1 MITFCSIK
9 WKNFLSTGNVFTEI
23 KLNEHKTTLIIGKN
37 GSGKSTLLD
46 AITFALFGKP
56 FRKINKPQVLNSINQ
71 KDCMVE
77 LYFNIGNKNY
87 KIIRGLKPAI
97 FEIYCDDILV
107 NQEAKSRDYQEY
119 LEKFIIKMNFKSFTQ
134 IVILG
139 SASFV
144 PFMQLT
150 AADRRSIIEDLL
162 DIQIFSSMNIIL
174 KQKIMEAK
182 DNQTNIK
189 HELSLIAV
197 KIESTKKLI
206 NEIKS
211 KNTEK
216 IKLNLVEIED
226 NQKQNDDITQKITLI
241 EKHIDILQKKLVN
254 LDKYKKQLKSLTGIE
269 GKVESKTAKIK
280 KEIDFYKTY
289 DDCPTCHQVLDETF
303 KKNSISENEIKLSD
317 LETGLKEI
325 ETKINSISEK
335 ITNMEKIMENI
346 KDHQSEIIRHNTTI
360 KGINKYISKLQSEN
374 NDLINSKNSYIEEE
388 NDINHFEK
396 EKIDLES
403 KKENIILDQQY
414 YDIASG
420 LLKDSGIKT
429 RIIKQYLPIIN
440 KTINKYLTSM
450 DFFVNF
456 TLNENFEESIKSRH
470 RDEFSYDNFS
480 EGEKQK
486 IDLALL
492 FSWRTIAKLK
502 NSINTNLLLLDE
514 VFDSSLDSNAT
525 EELLKILNS
534 FSDGLN
540 IWVISHKDDI
550 LFDKFSQVIKFEK
563 VNNFSRIVR

>member
-1 MITFCSIK
+1 MIFFTSIK

-23 KLNEHKTTLIIGKN
+23 KLNKHKTTLIIGKN

-71 KDCMVE
+71 KDCVVE
-77 LYFNIGNKNY
+77 LYFDIGNKKY
-87 KIIRGLKPAI
+87 KIVRGLKPSV
-97 FEIYCDDILV
+97 FEIFCDDVLI
-107 NQEAKSRDYQEY
+107 NQDAKSRDYQDY

-144 PFMQLT
+144 PFMQLS

-162 DIQIFSSMNIIL
+162 DIQIFSSMNVIL
-174 KQKIMEAK
+174 KQKSLEAK
-182 DNQTNIK
+182 DTLISIK
-189 HELSLIAV
+189 HDIDLLNV
-197 KIESTKKLI
+197 KIESTRKMI

-211 KNTEK
+211 KNMEK
-216 IKLNLVEIED
+216 INVNLVEIED
-226 NQKQNDDITQKITLI
+226 NHKQIEEITQKTTLI
-241 EKHIDILQKKLVN
+241 EKHIDILQKKLEN
-254 LDKYKKQLKSLTGIE
+254 FDKNKKQLKSLMGIE
-269 GKVESKTAKIK
+269 GKIENRTSKIK
-280 KEIDFYKTY
+280 KEIEFYKTY
-289 DDCPTCHQVLDETF
+289 DDCPTCHQVLDKTF
-303 KKNSISENEIKLSD
+303 KTESITQNETKLSE
-317 LETGLKEI
+317 LELGLKDI
-325 ETKINSISEK
+325 ETKITSISEK
-335 ITNMEKIMENI
+335 ISDMEKIMESI
-346 KDHQSEIIRHNTTI
+346 KDHQSEIIKHNTTI
-360 KGINKYISKLQSEN
+360 KGIHKYIDKLQKEN
-374 NDLINSKNSYIEEE
+374 NELVSGKNSYLEEE
-388 NDINHFEK
+388 NNIIKFEEDRTK
-396 EKIDLES
+396 LDS
-403 KKENIILDQQY
+403 KKEDIMTDQQY
-414 YDIASG
+414 YEIAAG
-420 LLKDSGIKT
+420 LLKDTGIKT
-429 RIIKQYLPIIN
+429 KIIKQYLPIIN

-456 TLNENFEESIKSRH
+456 TLNESFEESIKSRH
-470 RDEFSYDNFS
+470 RDDFSYENFS

-492 FSWRTIAKLK
+492 FTWRTVAKLK

-563 VNNFSRIVR
+563 VNNFSRIAG